1 MKLRILAIVLL
12 LGLTAAGCG
21 DSKDTG
27 AVAAQSSTETTA
39 PTPTES
45 PTATETTPTET
56 TPTDTIPTDTPSV
69 DPPSEEPTEPTDTDT
84 PAVLPPDAKNRPLTL
99 SSIFKYPDGWHD
111 GRYDVADRKQATGI
125 GGELSSCGD
134 NWAQV
139 LELRLANN
147 FNKLKLEFGQSN
159 SSESSDQV
167 LQVRIDTNGKYA
179 DQKTV
184 PLNKIATLD
193 VSVSNVNA
201 LKVIVSLAQSD
212 GCQSGQVEAV
222 LMNMVLS

>member
-1 MKLRILAIVLL
+1 MKLRILATVLL
-12 LGLTAAGCG
+12 FGLAATSCG
-21 DSKDTG
+21 DDTPNTG
-27 AVAAQSSTETTA
+27 AVAAQSSTQTTA
-39 PTPTES
+39 PTPTDS

-56 TPTDTIPTDTPSV
+56 IPTDTPSV
-69 DPPSEEPTEPTDTDT
+69 DQPTDPPTEPPTEPTDSET

-99 SSIFKYPDGWHD
+99 SSIFKYPDGWRD

-125 GGELSSCGD
+125 GGELDSCGD

-147 FNKLKLEFGQSN
+147 FNRLKLEFGQSN

-193 VSVSNVNA
+193 VSVSSVNA

-212 GCQSGQVEAV
+212 GCQSGRVEAV

>member
-21 DSKDTG
+21 DSNTG
-27 AVAAQSSTETTA
+27 AVAAQSSTQTTA

-56 TPTDTIPTDTPSV
+56 TPTDAIPTDTPSV
-69 DPPSEEPTEPTDTDT
+69 DPPSEEPTEPTDSDT

-99 SSIFKYPDGWHD
+99 SSIFKYPDGWRD

-134 NWAQV
+134 YAASV

-147 FNKLKLEFGQSN
+147 FTKLKLEFGQSN

-193 VSVSNVNA
+193 VPVSNVNA
-201 LKVIVSLAQSD
+201 LKVIVSLTESD
-212 GCQSGQVEAV
+212 GCGSGRVEAV